1 MDGIRSVTDQK
12 IKMIEDDSRTLEA
25 DLRGQL
31 EVKTLALKRLQ
42 DTLNQPSRKS
52 VDTDRSNEIE
62 KMNAQLEDLRADYRK
77 K

>member
-31 EVKTLALKRLQ
+31 EVKTLALKRL
-42 DTLNQPSRKS
+42 
-52 VDTDRSNEIE
+52 
-62 KMNAQLEDLRADYRK
+62 
-77 K
+77 